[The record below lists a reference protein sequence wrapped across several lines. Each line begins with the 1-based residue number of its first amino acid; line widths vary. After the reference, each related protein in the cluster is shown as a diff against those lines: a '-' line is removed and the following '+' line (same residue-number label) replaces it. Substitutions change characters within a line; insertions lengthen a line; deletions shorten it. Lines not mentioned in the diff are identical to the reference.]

1 MIDTA
6 FDGHTHDA
14 STLTGDDTAYDA
26 TSWNDNTQPA
36 TKNAIRDKIELM
48 TDTTTTTESV
58 SGAGSI
64 DITSDITLLT
74 TIGTSANNFTLADGS
89 EGQEK
94 IIILKNE
101 DGNAIITPTNF
112 ANGTTI
118 TFDSENEIIKL
129 LFIISNW
136 YILGGYN
143 YSIT

>member
-1 MIDTA
+1 MI
-6 FDGHTHDA
+6 
-14 STLTGDDTAYDA
+14 
-26 TSWNDNTQPA
+26 
-36 TKNAIRDKIELM
+36 
-48 TDTTTTTESV
+48 DTTTTTESV

-94 IIILKNE
+94 IIILENE